1 MIEVGLMTSPDN
13 GILNPEHAVYAL
25 PPDRAAKLEE
35 RAADPNDPGDY
46 APETA
51 NPTVDAPALD

>member
-1 MIEVGLMTSPDN
+1 MTDPSGDS
-13 GILNPEHAVYAL
+13 GILNPGDEVYAL
-25 PPDRAAKLEE
+25 SSDRAVKLEE
-35 RAADPNDPGDY
+35 RSVDPNDPGDF